1 MATIRYTMRKSST
14 FQWSSWTPSIMAL
27 GDILAFLAA
36 FYFARLSHAIYY
48 HLNPLWVLK
57 HWWGSLAQI
66 NLLLFLLLTVSVII
80 SFAIKGHY
88 HQRKAFWDEAG
99 DIISVLTIFIA
110 LNAAVAFIGKW
121 PLSRLWLFSTWGLVF
136 VFLPV
141 ARHSIRWGLA
151 RLGAW
156 VKPVIVI
163 GCGRNAVE
171 AMRALKSEELL
182 GYSIDRIL
190 IPYNST
196 LLEDKSHYPH
206 VRMEPLSDD
215 PIGQLEDLGSP
226 HVVLALD
233 MDQWEAQ
240 EKLVRTLGFGYPRL
254 TIAPPLRGLPLF
266 GLEVM
271 HFFSQE
277 IFMLRVRDNLAR
289 PGPRILKRIF
299 DLIAATL
306 ITLLISPLLL
316 ILAWKIKSEDGGK
329 VFFIQDRVGRNGKTF
344 RCFKFRSMVHDAEDR
359 LKEYLHNNP
368 TIAAEYARNFKLRN
382 DPRVTRIG
390 AFLRRTSL
398 DELPQLFNVLLGQM
412 SLVGPRPLLSRE
424 IDRYGEGI
432 NLYAQVKPG
441 ITGLWQVSGRSE
453 TTFTDRADLDA
464 WYVKNWTLWYDIVI
478 LLRTI
483 KVVLARD
490 GAY

>member
-1 MATIRYTMRKSST
+1 MRKISV
-14 FQWSSWTPSIMAL
+14 FQWTRWTPFILAL
-27 GDILAFLAA
+27 SDILTFLFA

-48 HLNPLWVLK
+48 RINPLWVLK

-99 DIISVLTIFIA
+99 DIITVLTIFIA
-110 LNAAVAFIGKW
+110 LNAAVAYMGKW

-136 VFLPV
+136 VFLPI
-141 ARHSIRWGLA
+141 ARHGTRLVLT

-156 VKPVIVI
+156 VRPVIII

-182 GYSIDRIL
+182 GYSISRIL
-190 IPYNST
+190 IPHNSP
-196 LLEDKSHYPH
+196 LLEDKNSYPQVH
-206 VRMEPLSDD
+206 MEPLSDD
-215 PIGQLEDLGSP
+215 PIRQLEDLGNP

-233 MDQWEAQ
+233 MDQWEEQ
-240 EKLVRTLGFGYPRL
+240 EKLVRTLGLGYPRL

-299 DLIAATL
+299 DLFSATI
-306 ITLLISPLLL
+306 ITILASPLLL
-316 ILAWKIKSEDGGK
+316 VLAWKIKSEDGGK
-329 VFFIQDRVGRNGKTF
+329 VFFIQERIGHNGKPF
-344 RCFKFRSMVHDAEDR
+344 PCFKFRSMVHDAEDR
-359 LKEYLHNNP
+359 LKEYLKNNP

-382 DPRVTRIG
+382 DPRVTRVG
-390 AFLRRTSL
+390 RFLRRTSL

-412 SLVGPRPLLSRE
+412 SLVGPRPLLARE
-424 IDRYGEGI
+424 IERYGEGI
-432 NLYAQVKPG
+432 HLYIQVRPG

-478 LLRTI
+478 LLRTV